1 MWVLG
6 VSQPEALVV
15 QLALVW
21 TKALPGIWGGL
32 GEASCYL
39 FLWEPFIHLRVLY
52 SSGEQPEPSH
62 RPLEGQVGKTR
73 ARGPADPT
81 LCEHWQLHKWGG
93 AAPREQKALRHK
105 WDTGL
110 SGGQSQG
117 SVAFIPLGADTV
129 VQALKQSCGRRLGQ
143 GCWWRGRNAAGKS

>member
-39 FLWEPFIHLRVLY
+39 SLWEPFIHLRVLY

-81 LCEHWQLHKWGG
+81 LCEHWQLHKWG
-93 AAPREQKALRHK
+93 A
-105 WDTGL
+105 
-110 SGGQSQG
+110 SSQG
-117 SVAFIPLGADTV
+117 AEGAKTQVGHRPVRGSVTGVRCLHSPWG
-129 VQALKQSCGRRLGQ
+129 
-143 GCWWRGRNAAGKS
+143 